1 MKNLAK
7 WMKNIQLTIGIFSIS
22 IFFIAI
28 VVQVFA
34 RYTGFTV
41 MWTGEVSRYSFIWF
55 VFMGAGVMTF
65 ENQHFAFYSLIVRL
79 SAKKQIIIK
88 LLISL
93 IILIFSIA
101 ILYYGIAITN
111 KFWNYQWINLPKIKM
126 GYTWLCVPLLGAAN
140 ILYCIGNMHQ
150 LAKELHI
157 KAAT

>member
-7 WMKNIQLTIGIFSIS
+7 WMKNIQLIIGIFSIS

-34 RYTGFTV
+34 RYAGFTV

-65 ENQHFAFYSLIVRL
+65 ENQHFAFHSLIVRL
-79 SAKKQIIIK
+79 SAKKQIVIK
-88 LLISL
+88 LLVSL

-101 ILYYGIAITN
+101 ILYYGITITN

-150 LAKELHI
+150 LAKALHTE
-157 KAAT
+157 AAT